1 MFEPGPRRR
10 SPLDAA
16 PLPSPVEAMEK
27 HPIEDRALRMTRS
40 DSGMIL
46 FAGMALFDQT
56 PRLGKLAS
64 GENPA

>member
-1 MFEPGPRRR
+1 
-10 SPLDAA
+10 
-16 PLPSPVEAMEK
+16 MEQ

-46 FAGMALFDQT
+46 FAGMALFDQP
-56 PRLGKLAS
+56 PRLAKLAS